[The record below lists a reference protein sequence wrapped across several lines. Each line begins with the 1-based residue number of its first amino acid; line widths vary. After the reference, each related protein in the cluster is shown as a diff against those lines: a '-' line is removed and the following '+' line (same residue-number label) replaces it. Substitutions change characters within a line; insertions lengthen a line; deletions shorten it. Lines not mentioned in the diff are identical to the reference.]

1 MGDLVRLRTAH
12 GAGSRESCTHD
23 HIAVDASA
31 REVECAACGALLD
44 PFAVLDR
51 FARDGSGS
59 VAADRGGGSNRQGR
73 PPRRLLHSRWLGRR
87 LLMWLLPPCMRGITW
102 SGLTL
107 SGGTII
113 VRQFQHR
120 YP

>member
-51 FARDGSGS
+51 FARDGTLLRKMYVEQFRLQAEL
-59 VAADRGGGSNRQGR
+59 VA
-73 PPRRLLHSRWLGRR
+73 LLQKVTQTRERIAR
-87 LLMWLLPPCMRGITW
+87 
-102 SGLTL
+102 
-107 SGGTII
+107 
-113 VRQFQHR
+113 
-120 YP
+120 

>member
-51 FARDGSGS
+51 FARDGTLLRKMYVEKFELEAEL
-59 VAADRGGGSNRQGR
+59 VA
-73 PPRRLLHSRWLGRR
+73 LLRKVTQTRER
-87 LLMWLLPPCMRGITW
+87 IAR
-102 SGLTL
+102 
-107 SGGTII
+107 
-113 VRQFQHR
+113 
-120 YP
+120 